1 MSEPASKPRV
11 FISHATADRTF
22 VESQLIPC
30 LNERQIETWY
40 SKTDIQGGDNWH
52 ASIAEGLDE
61 CDWFLVVLSPTACN
75 SKWVRHE
82 VEWALSQRDGRLVP
96 VMYQDCDPASLHF
109 ALGALQYIDF
119 RPNYDLAKSQLVA
132 KLVGEPA
139 RQASASSR
147 RTWTVGRRPMLVS
160 AAVAAILCVAVVL
173 WFVKSRQPAPMHPL
187 GLDEDFRLI
196 AEPVAD
202 VIKRQGAKEAM
213 LSLRFDSGSAAS
225 SARSSVAATM
235 RLNAAFNRLGIQ
247 GVPIFFP
254 ADISFGCYGDVV
266 WIDREGQAGDGDWLF
281 KVQGTLYDDDGLRED
296 WKAASSDS
304 RVQLVAG
311 RLDAV
316 LPLTEKDVA
325 ELFGPSVDLRPS
337 DRPAQRAARLR
348 TAIRT
353 SRAVADGAWIRS
365 DETSPVRIQFQV
377 DRVPLAAEWNPQDE
391 RIAVM
396 PDLGQACRLVVQNE
410 SNKDLAMWLNINGL
424 SSFTFY
430 DPDAGTPP
438 EVYLVPKQQTLEID
452 GWYKS
457 STTVQPF
464 VLSRENAPKIYQATN
479 YDLICVFAAAWIDGQ
494 GAPSGEP
501 LHPSPVMVT
510 TRETVTAAANPGKR
524 YRTGVVRS
532 VVAGSISER
541 RISTDS
547 PFAEPMPPPPTNP
560 ILNE

>member
-11 FISHATADRTF
+11 FISHATVDRTF

-30 LNERQIETWY
+30 LNEYQIETWY

-82 VEWALSQRDGRLVP
+82 VEWALSQRDGRFVP

-132 KLVGEPA
+132 RLVGEPT
-139 RQASASSR
+139 RPASASSR

-160 AAVAAILCVAVVL
+160 AAVAAALCMALFL
-173 WFVKSRQPAPMHPL
+173 WFLTRGQPAPMHPL
-187 GLDEDFRLI
+187 GLDEDIRLI

-202 VIKRQGAKEAM
+202 VIKRQGAKEAI
-213 LSLRFDSGSAAS
+213 LSLTLDAGSAS
-225 SARSSVAATM
+225 RSARSSVSATM
-235 RLNAAFNRLGIQ
+235 RMGAALNRLGIK
-247 GVPIFFP
+247 GLPIFLP
-254 ADISFGCYGDVV
+254 ADISFGCYGDVL
-266 WIDREGQAGDGDWLF
+266 WIDREGATGDGEWLF
-281 KVQGTLYDDDGLRED
+281 KLQGTLHDNNGLRED

-304 RVQLVAG
+304 RVQLLAG
-311 RLDAV
+311 RLEAAF
-316 LPLTEKDVA
+316 PLTEKDVA

-337 DRPAQRAARLR
+337 DSPAQRAARLR

-353 SRAVADGAWIRS
+353 SRAVVDSAWIRS
-365 DETSPVRIQFQV
+365 EETSPVRIQFQV
-377 DRVPLAAEWNPQDE
+377 DNVPLAAEWNPQDE

-396 PDLGQACRLVVQNE
+396 PELGQACRLVIQNE
-410 SNKDLAMWLNINGL
+410 SNKDLAMWLHINGL
-424 SSFTFY
+424 SSFIFY
-430 DPDAGTPP
+430 DPDAGPP
-438 EVYLVPKQQTLEID
+438 PDVYLVPKQQKLAID

-457 STTVQPF
+457 STTVQPL
-464 VLSRENAPKIYQATN
+464 VLSRENTTKIYQATN
-479 YDLICVFAAAWIDGQ
+479 YDLICVFAGAWIDGQ
-494 GAPSGEP
+494 AAPADEP

-510 TRETVTAAANPGKR
+510 TRETVTAAGNPGKR

-532 VVAGSISER
+532 VVAASISER
-541 RISTDS
+541 RISAES
-547 PFAEPMPPPPTNP
+547 PFGEPMAPPPT
-560 ILNE
+560 E